1 MLGLIWNWKAVARA
15 TAEVLGWPDSV
26 VAAIG
31 ITGLIMLILALI
43 GRWRIFRKFGEAGW
57 KSLIPLY
64 GKWVEYGYT
73 WNPKIV
79 LWNVIETIVD
89 YVRDSD
95 VIVRRQGPLLT
106 AVTIAVIVFWMCCF
120 VVSVIA
126 AYKLSRAFGHG
137 VGYAI
142 GLVLAPWLFQFILGC
157 GSSLYNGPEG
167 RWPKARE

>member
-1 MLGLIWNWKAVARA
+1 
-15 TAEVLGWPDSV
+15 
-26 VAAIG
+26 
-31 ITGLIMLILALI
+31 MLILALI

-57 KSLIPLY
+57 KSLIPFY
-64 GKWVEYGYT
+64 GKWGEYGYT
-73 WNPKIV
+73 WNPKSV

-106 AVTIAVIVFWMCCF
+106 VVTIAVI
-120 VVSVIA
+120 VIA

-142 GLVLAPWLFQFILGC
+142 GLVLVPRLQSLQRAGGALAEDAGIGAAPEAAL
-157 GSSLYNGPEG
+157 
-167 RWPKARE
+167 R